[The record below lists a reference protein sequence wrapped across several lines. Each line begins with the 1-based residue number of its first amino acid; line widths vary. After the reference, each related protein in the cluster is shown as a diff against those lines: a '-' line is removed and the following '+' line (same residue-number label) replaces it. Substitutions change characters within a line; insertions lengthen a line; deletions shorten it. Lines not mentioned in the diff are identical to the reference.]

1 MAKQHAWDLNDE
13 HDADGALTASAYEQL
28 VDLAGSLLDTMN
40 RLGGQVT
47 IAAKRLDTGERI
59 AGIKVFET
67 VGFVVVHQDHVPGL
81 PTPPA
86 EPPAETPAVEE
97 GE

>member
-1 MAKQHAWDLNDE
+1 MARQHAWDLNDE
-13 HDADGALTASAYEQL
+13 HDGDGALTASAYEQL
-28 VDLAGSLLDTMN
+28 VDLVGSLLDTMN

-47 IAAKRLDTGERI
+47 IAAKRVDTGERI

-67 VGFVVVHQDHVPGL
+67 VGFVVVHQDHVPGVASA
-81 PTPPA
+81 PA
-86 EPPAETPAVEE
+86 EPPAEPPVAEE

>member
-1 MAKQHAWDLNDE
+1 
-13 HDADGALTASAYEQL
+13 
-28 VDLAGSLLDTMN
+28 
-40 RLGGQVT
+40 
-47 IAAKRLDTGERI
+47 
-59 AGIKVFET
+59 VFET